1 MDPLSLLFANLAAAL
16 APVTVDMVKSA
27 ATGLSRKWFGLS
39 IDDQIKVDQSVVE
52 KMKALAAL
60 DAPSGTPSQW
70 VIDLRASFRYIAAG
84 SMIIVG
90 AFALAVGTRINND
103 TITSLGAQLVS
114 MPFSFIF
121 GEKLPIILRG
131 TPH

>member
-1 MDPLSLLFANLAAAL
+1 MDPLSLLLSNLAAAL
-16 APVTVDMVKSA
+16 APVTIDMVKA
-27 ATGLSRKWFGLS
+27 GVTGLSRKWFGLS
-39 IDDQIKVDQSVVE
+39 IDDQIKLDQSVVE

-70 VIDLRASFRYIAAG
+70 VIDLRSSFRYIAAG
-84 SMIIVG
+84 SMIVIG
-90 AFALAVGTRINND
+90 AFVIAVGTRINSDPVTN
-103 TITSLGAQLVS
+103 LGAQLVS